1 MACLSS
7 LEVLEAREVVA
18 LIRACGRGPAGVRN
32 AALIAIMFGAG
43 LSLRRTFPNAGPGEA
58 TIRPSQLPILGC
70 WSTRRHP
77 IDVSAPIHSVSR
89 DRKGAAAVDAVGEV
103 ERNPETARPK

>member
-1 MACLSS
+1 MDVRLQFAPD
-7 LEVLEAREVVA
+7 VQEAGALRRAQPLVA
-18 LIRACGRGPAGVRN
+18 MWPL
-32 AALIAIMFGAG
+32 
-43 LSLRRTFPNAGPGEA
+43 LSLRREDAGPGEA
-58 TIRPSQLPILGC
+58 TIRPSELPILGS

-77 IDVSAPIHSVSR
+77 IDISAPIHSVSR